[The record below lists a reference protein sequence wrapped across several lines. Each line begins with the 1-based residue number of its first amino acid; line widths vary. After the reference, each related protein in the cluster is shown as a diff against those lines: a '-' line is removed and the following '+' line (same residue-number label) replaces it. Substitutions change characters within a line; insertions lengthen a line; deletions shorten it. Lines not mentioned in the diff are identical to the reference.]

1 MNQTL
6 KKLREPFFYVFAAF
20 WALLL
25 LVNFVPVIPQ
35 PGVVIGYLWKVEFA
49 LAAFLFIA
57 LVLLIRVSKDKIWSF
72 DRREFFSIILPLF
85 LFTTWS
91 GVSVFWAE
99 SQRDAVHHTLL
110 WACYSVFYLLI
121 RHVVAQPSRL
131 NFSLTIAGVVAA
143 ILGIVCLIEYFT
155 TSYDLSGNVSLRY
168 NKYAEAIA
176 TLFLLFAAI
185 GIGRKS
191 RNSILFGAIAI
202 VGWLG
207 IVFSLG
213 RTQFLA
219 ALFAIF
225 AFAVFAL
232 IRSGR
237 KISLKKTAVFSCI
250 FVSVTILSQ
259 ISLFTQN
266 SQQTTFKR
274 LSGDEHSQLSFQ
286 VRMLAWQIAMENFK
300 QHPLIGVGAE
310 NFAANYETARLN
322 LAENAENPNLNVY
335 EDILPERAH
344 NEFLQILS
352 ELGVVGIVIFGWLLF
367 GIARLVFSI
376 RGKSTSLLSIAA
388 LAGIFAFLASSAASS
403 YSFRVPA
410 NGLCFFFVLAI
421 AAKSLLKGRSAS
433 VNERV
438 GSVRNEARSLTV
450 AFPPIAVVALII
462 CSAMLIFSAVRGAS
476 LMYLQFAHTSPDT
489 IEAENYYR
497 KAVELDN
504 ENAAFRYYYAL
515 DLYKNKRANE
525 AVPHLRFAIDRG
537 LATSIS
543 YFNLASAQSIAGK
556 SSDAENTFNEAIKA
570 YPRSVFL
577 RTSYAAFLAKNG
589 RDAESGIEYEKAS
602 EINPQQAQSW
612 RIAHTEGMKKLSQ
625 AQPGD
630 KNLVKAMELR
640 PTEAIYALLDFQ
652 RQFNPNLVRR

>member
-1 MNQTL
+1 MDQTPN
-6 KKLREPFFYVFAAF
+6 KPRQPFFYVFTAF

-35 PGVVIGYLWKVEFA
+35 PGVIIGYLWKVEFA
-49 LAAFLFIA
+49 LAAFLLIA
-57 LVLLIRVSKDKIWSF
+57 VVFLIKISKEKILSY
-72 DRREFFSIILPLF
+72 DRREFLWIILPLL
-85 LFTTWS
+85 LFTAWS

-110 WACYSVFYLLI
+110 WACYCVFYLLI
-121 RHVVAQPSRL
+121 RQIVTQPGRL
-131 NFSLTIAGVVAA
+131 NFSLAVTGVVVAV
-143 ILGIVCLIEYFT
+143 IGIVCLIEYFT

-185 GIGRKS
+185 GIGRKT
-191 RNSILFGAIAI
+191 RNSLLFGAIAI

-225 AFAVFAL
+225 AFTSFAL

-237 KISLKKTAVFSCI
+237 RISLKKAAIFSGVFVAI
-250 FVSVTILSQ
+250 TILTQ
-259 ISLFTQN
+259 IPLFTQN
-266 SQQTTFKR
+266 SQQTTVKR
-274 LSGDEHSQLSFQ
+274 LSGDEHGQLSFQ
-286 VRMLAWQIAMENFK
+286 VRMLAWQIALESFK
-300 QHPLIGVGAE
+300 QNPLIGVGAE
-310 NFAANYETARLN
+310 NFAANYETARLD
-322 LAENAENPNLNVY
+322 LAEKNAENPNLNVY
-335 EDILPERAH
+335 ENILPERAH

-352 ELGVVGIVIFGWLLF
+352 ELGVVGIAIFGWFLV

-376 RGKSTSLLSIAA
+376 RGKRTSLLSVAA
-388 LAGIFAFLASSAASS
+388 LAGIFAFLVSSAASS

-410 NGLCFFFVLAI
+410 NGLCFFFALAI
-421 AAKSLLKGRSAS
+421 AA
-433 VNERV
+433 
-438 GSVRNEARSLTV
+438 RSLKSNVPSPKSDNT
-450 AFPPIAVVALII
+450 FNFGLGTWDFRLALVI
-462 CSAMLIFSAVRGAS
+462 CSAMLIFSAIRGAS
-476 LMYLQFAHTSPDT
+476 LMYIQLAQTSPEK
-489 IEAENYYR
+489 IEAENYYQ
-497 KAVELDN
+497 KAVELDD

-515 DLYKNKRANE
+515 ELYKNKRADE
-525 AVPHLRFAIDRG
+525 AIPHLRFAIDRG

-543 YFNLASAQSIAGK
+543 YFNLASVQSIAGK
-556 SSDAENTFNEAIKA
+556 SSDVEKTFNEAIKA

-589 RDAESGIEYEKAS
+589 RDAESAIEYEEAS
-602 EINPQQAQSW
+602 RINPQQANSW
-612 RIAHTEGMKKLSQ
+612 RIAHTEGMTKLSE
-625 AQPGD
+625 AQPQD